1 VPTREC
7 ETQTPEAWLPVEPPA
22 PEPPAEPHAAEPP
35 ASAPPAPEPLAP
47 AQPAPEPLA
56 EPPAPAPELVHPLNA
71 DDVTLRD
78 ALAHQAFG
86 AEHASKIFEF
96 ANGDRGAVDVPG
108 LDRESRRALEHWGDA
123 SRLRPV
129 PSRLHG
135 RGFTTT
141 LREVQ
146 GKGTVVQITRLQPLE
161 SEAPPP
167 PAPASA
173 VPPPPAPALAPSPAP
188 AAPPVPRV
196 SDAAPLEDPDDPDN
210 WKCSCT
216 KWNPPTD
223 DDCDYCGQPRP
234 S

>member
-1 VPTREC
+1 MPTRDC
-7 ETQTPEAWLPVEPPA
+7 KTQTPEAWLPVEPPA

-35 ASAPPAPEPLAP
+35 ASAPPEPEPLAEPPAPEPLAP
-47 AQPAPEPLA
+47 EPPAPEPLA
-56 EPPAPAPELVHPLNA
+56 EPPAPELVLPLNA

-78 ALAHQAFG
+78 ALAHLAFG

-96 ANGDRGAVDVPG
+96 ANGDRGAVDVRG
-108 LDRESRRALEHWGDA
+108 LDRDSRRALEHWGDA

-141 LREVQ
+141 PREVQ
-146 GKGTVVQITRLQPLE
+146 GKGTVVQITRIKPP
-161 SEAPPP
+161 EAAPP

-173 VPPPPAPALAPSPAP
+173 VPPPPTP

-196 SDAAPLEDPDDPDN
+196 SDAAPLQDPDN
-210 WKCSCT
+210 LNNWRCSCR
-216 KWNPPTD
+216 KWNLPTD
-223 DDCDYCGQPRP
+223 TDCDYCGQPRL

>member
-1 VPTREC
+1 V
-7 ETQTPEAWLPVEPPA
+7 
-22 PEPPAEPHAAEPP
+22 
-35 ASAPPAPEPLAP
+35 
-47 AQPAPEPLA
+47 

-78 ALAHQAFG
+78 ALCARTFG
-86 AEHASKIFEF
+86 AERASKIFEF
-96 ANGDRGAVDVPG
+96 ANGDRGAVDVRG

-141 LREVQ
+141 PREVQ
-146 GKGTVVQITRLQPLE
+146 GKGTVVQITRIKPP
-161 SEAPPP
+161 EAAPP

-173 VPPPPAPALAPSPAP
+173 VPPPPAP

-196 SDAAPLEDPDDPDN
+196 SDAAPLEEDAPLQDPDN
-210 WKCSCT
+210 PNNWRCSCT
-216 KWNPPTD
+216 KWNLPTD
-223 DDCDYCGQPRP
+223 TDCDYCGQPRP

>member
-1 VPTREC
+1 V
-7 ETQTPEAWLPVEPPA
+7 APPA
-22 PEPPAEPHAAEPP
+22 PEPP

-78 ALAHQAFG
+78 ALCARTFG
-86 AEHASKIFEF
+86 AERASKIFEF

-141 LREVQ
+141 PREVQ
-146 GKGTVVQITRLQPLE
+146 GKGTVVQITRIKPP
-161 SEAPPP
+161 EAAPP

-173 VPPPPAPALAPSPAP
+173 VPPPPAP

-196 SDAAPLEDPDDPDN
+196 SDAAPLQDPDDPNN